1 MNWNS
6 DDLEY
11 LEIAALLHDVGKVV
25 IPENVLTKTET
36 LSPDDWKTIQMH
48 PFHGAQ
54 IVKNIEPLNKIAPW
68 IYHHQERWDGSGYP
82 DRISAKSIP
91 IAARIIAVGEA
102 FTAMTSA
109 TPKRKAFSLDEA
121 VHEITDG
128 SGTQFDPDVAGALVQ
143 TVETTDTKF
152 LLRG

>member
-1 MNWNS
+1 MNWNP

-25 IPENVLTKTET
+25 IPETVLTKTEA

-48 PFHGAQ
+48 PSHGAQ

-82 DRISAKSIP
+82 QGLKGNEIPKLSQIISVVDAYDAITSERPYK
-91 IAARIIAVGEA
+91 AAMSQKEA
-102 FTAMTSA
+102 LAEIRRCSA
-109 TPKRKAFSLDEA
+109 T
-121 VHEITDG
+121 
-128 SGTQFDPDVAGALVQ
+128 QFAPDIAEV
-143 TVETTDTKF
+143 F
-152 LLRG
+152 LGLFESESAIRN